1 MNFKLSLHIVQ
12 IILSLLL
19 IGVILLQATGTG
31 LGSAW
36 GGGETY
42 SSKRGAEKF
51 LFTITVILAILF
63 GVASIVNVIVAP

>member
-1 MNFKLSLHIVQ
+1 MNLKLSLHVVQ

-19 IGVILLQATGTG
+19 IGAILLQATGTG

-42 SSKRGAEKF
+42 SSKRGVEKF
-51 LFTITVILAILF
+51 LFTVTIILVILF
-63 GVASIVNVIVAP
+63 GIASIANVIVAP